1 VDRIFYSA
9 NLLQKPKQYNVNII
23 FMKTL
28 LNLLKWDL
36 ILLVKYGILPV
47 ATGIGALYIVL
58 IYLLNI
64 PNNIVALLIFSDPSM
79 MGFIFI
85 GVMVLFEKQAGTS
98 SVLVVTPLQPWQYLL
113 SKSISLS
120 IPAVIVALSMVLASQ
135 SGGSY
140 VIVTV
145 AVVLTSI
152 LFLLLG
158 FVGAQRVKTFN
169 QYILIIPMFLA
180 PFCIPLVDYFG
191 LWQSHL
197 MWIIPTH
204 SSLKL
209 LSGAFGDIKLW
220 EVTLSI
226 AILTVSIYIAWQWAL
241 KVYKEKMIEAA

>member
-1 VDRIFYSA
+1 
-9 NLLQKPKQYNVNII
+9 
-23 FMKTL
+23 MKTL
-28 LNLLKWDL
+28 FNLLKWDL
-36 ILLVKYGILPV
+36 LLLLKYGILPV
-47 ATGIGALYIVL
+47 AMGIGALYIVL
-58 IYLLNI
+58 VYLLSIPSNI
-64 PNNIVALLIFSDPSM
+64 IVMLIFSDPSM

-98 SVLVVTPLQPWQYLL
+98 SALVVTPLQPWQYLL

-120 IPAVIVALSMVLASQ
+120 VPAVIVALAMVFASQ

-140 VIVTV
+140 LLVTI

-169 QYILIIPMFLA
+169 QYILIIPMFLM
-180 PFCIPLVDYFG
+180 PFCIPLIDFFG

-209 LSGAFGDIKLW
+209 LTAAFEKVDPW
-220 EVTLSI
+220 EIALSVS
-226 AILTVSIYIAWQWAL
+226 ILLISIYIAWQWAL
-241 KVYKEKMIEAA
+241 KVYKAKMVEGS

>member
-1 VDRIFYSA
+1 
-9 NLLQKPKQYNVNII
+9 
-23 FMKTL
+23 MKAL

-36 ILLVKYGILPV
+36 LLLLKYGILPV
-47 ATGIGALYIVL
+47 AMGVGVLYIGLV
-58 IYLLNI
+58 YLLNI
-64 PNNIVALLIFSDPSM
+64 PNYIIVLLIFSDPSM
-79 MGFIFI
+79 MGFIFV

-98 SVLVVTPLQPWQYLL
+98 SALVVTPLQPWQYLL

-120 IPAVIVALSMVLASQ
+120 IPAVIVSLAMVFASQ

-140 VIVTV
+140 VLVTV

-158 FVGAQRVKTFN
+158 FVGAQWVKTFN
-169 QYILIIPMFLA
+169 QYILIIPMFLM

-191 LWQSHL
+191 LWQSQL

-209 LSGAFGDIKLW
+209 LTAAFEGIATW
-220 EVTLSI
+220 EIVLS
-226 AILTVSIYIAWQWAL
+226 VSILLISISIVWRWAL
-241 KVYKEKMIEAA
+241 KVYRVKMIEAS